1 MDVRYFSNGADVKS
15 GSRLLTDFERSF
27 TCKLLSVLPEDTC
40 LVNTTWL
47 GDEITLDKLSKW
59 ETDKRRANLLL
70 YSGMDWENT
79 TNALRRAKRVTII
92 YTIDLI
98 AHILVTFLMV
108 TTLVFG

>member
-59 ETDKRRANLLL
+59 ETDKRR
-70 YSGMDWENT
+70 GF
-79 TNALRRAKRVTII
+79 V
-92 YTIDLI
+92 
-98 AHILVTFLMV
+98 ILWYGLGEHYMHSAEQNGSRSSTR
-108 TTLVFG
+108 

>member
-59 ETDKRRANLLL
+59 ETDKRRFCYTLVWIGRTLH
-70 YSGMDWENT
+70 
-79 TNALRRAKRVTII
+79 ALRRAKRVTII